1 MKSWCRHHGTSS
13 KYIKDMSSTI
23 AKAVS
28 HLWRLCSP
36 RPLAERVDL
45 SGRNVVVTGASP
57 RSIGY
62 ETARILAGW
71 GAQVVATSLRNV
83 ESTESCLKK
92 DLRGMNADE
101 SKISVHPLD
110 LCDADSVAGFAA
122 WYRHRHEG
130 RLHVLINNAGT
141 HKNILTPRRRPPA
154 TRDGLEVH
162 WRTNYLGTFHL
173 TKLLLPCLQKSGLES
188 GDARVVTVSSH
199 LHDRMEN
206 KDLFNDSQGYNSW
219 DAYGL
224 SKLALVHFSL
234 EIERRFGED
243 YNLLSTAVHPGSV
256 FTNITRSAIP
266 EEMLG
271 VTLSRACS
279 ALASLVL
286 FHPKQGAQTV
296 VMCASKSR
304 LQGGSYYEHC
314 KIAEP
319 SDQCRQESVSRELW
333 DLSEE
338 WFRSLVNPGSD

>member
-1 MKSWCRHHGTSS
+1 MP
-13 KYIKDMSSTI
+13 STI

-28 HLWRLCSP
+28 HLWRLCTP
-36 RPLAERVDL
+36 KPLAERVDL
-45 SGRNVVVTGASP
+45 SGRNVIVTGASP

-83 ESTESCLKK
+83 ESTESRLKQ
-92 DLRGMNADE
+92 DLRDMKADE
-101 SKISVHPLD
+101 SKITVHPLD
-110 LCDADSVAGFAA
+110 LCDADSVAGFSA
-122 WYRHRHEG
+122 WYRLRHEG
-130 RLHVLINNAGT
+130 QLHVLVNNAGT
-141 HKNILTPRRRPPA
+141 HKNILTPRRKPPA

-173 TKLLLPCLQKSGLES
+173 TKLLLPCLKKTGLES

-224 SKLALVHFSL
+224 SKLALVHFSF
-234 EIERRFGED
+234 EIERRFGKD

-266 EEMLG
+266 EEMVG
-271 VTLSRACS
+271 ATLSRAGS

-286 FHPKQGAQTV
+286 FHPKHGAQTV
-296 VMCASKSR
+296 VMCATKSP

-319 SDQCRQESVSRELW
+319 SAQCRQESVSRELW
-333 DLSEE
+333 DRSADWVETLARPRSE
-338 WFRSLVNPGSD
+338 